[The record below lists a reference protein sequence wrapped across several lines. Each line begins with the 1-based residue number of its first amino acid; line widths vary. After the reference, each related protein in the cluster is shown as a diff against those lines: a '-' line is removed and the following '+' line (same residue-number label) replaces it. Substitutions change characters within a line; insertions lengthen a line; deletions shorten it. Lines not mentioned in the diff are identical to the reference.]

1 MKKAW
6 RNLQEND
13 NAYRMMN
20 DSISTKHL
28 YLKFKPEN
36 EDELSLL
43 QQDSTIVL
51 YPYPLDYEIPEG
63 LDHYHDPE
71 ITDSLPNYQ
80 YCAVPLDKQLP
91 AVAYDILEELFIPDE
106 DSDDNENQRRF
117 ISEEITNNLVD
128 EALRITGNLEAED
141 DIDNQRQGN
150 RWRPAGK
157 IQVWDDNFNNYIGL
171 HGVKVRARR
180 WYTTHT
186 GIANTSGNYS
196 CNGRFRRKANYSIK
210 WKRYDFTVRKSGST
224 AKYKG
229 PKKKGNWNLNIKGGR
244 QEYYATIF
252 RATHHYY
259 YKNIKSLR
267 KPPQNSFWNTKLKIK
282 ACYESHPT
290 IAGNHLAS
298 RRFLGT
304 GSAIHIFNPELES
317 KMTYATV
324 IHEMAHASHW
334 NIGASDYNDAEDIV
348 RESWAMGVERELTR
362 IVYPNYN
369 PIYWRAA
376 THGEPYSYYTVVVKD
391 MIDGRSGY
399 DKVSG
404 YTIRQIEDALDGSET
419 WNEWKNNIKNS
430 YENETEENLDDLFDY
445 WN

>member
-1 MKKAW
+1 M
-6 RNLQEND
+6 LQE
-13 NAYRMMN
+13 
-20 DSISTKHL
+20 
-28 YLKFKPEN
+28 
-36 EDELSLL
+36 
-43 QQDSTIVL
+43 DSTLVL
-51 YPYPLDYEIPEG
+51 YTYPLDYEIPEG
-63 LDHYHDPE
+63 LDHYHDPK
-71 ITDSLPNYQ
+71 IVDSLPTYQ
-80 YCAVPLDKQLP
+80 YCAVPLDKELP
-91 AVAYDILEELFIPDE
+91 AVAYDILEELLIPDE

-150 RWRPAGK
+150 RWRSAGK

-252 RATHHYY
+252 RAAHHYY
-259 YKNIKSLR
+259 YKNISGLR
-267 KPPQNSFWNTKLKIK
+267 RPPQNSLWNTKLKIK
-282 ACYESHPT
+282 ARYET
-290 IAGNHLAS
+290 YEINGIAINGTYNN
-298 RRFLGT
+298 RRKFLGM
-304 GSAIHIFNPELES
+304 GSAIHIFNPDNNS
-317 KMTYATV
+317 MNIYATV
-324 IHEMAHASHW
+324 IHEIAHASHW
-334 NIGASDYNDAEDIV
+334 NIVGKSNMKETELAV
-348 RESWAMGVERELTR
+348 VESWARGVEWKLTNM
-362 IVYPNYN
+362 VYPNLYFPN
-369 PIYWRAA
+369 
-376 THGEPYSYYTVVVKD
+376 YYRIDTGGSVYTGVVED
-391 MIDGRSGY
+391 MIDGIDLDP
-399 DKVSG
+399 DKHDLVEG
-404 YTIRQIEDALDGSET
+404 YTIREIEDVINGVMT
-419 WNEWKNNIKNS
+419 MNKWKNNIKNS
-430 YENETEENLDDLFDY
+430 YENETEENLDALFDY